1 MDFSLLGM
9 WKSMGLPARL
19 VVITL
24 AIMSVYSLSVM
35 AERLFSFSRAKDQ
48 SRKYAEKL
56 RDLLPGH
63 QMIEAAQLATTI
75 KYGHI
80 PRVLGAGIAEYN
92 RGREALSKKGPHDVG
107 DFDLVEAINRSV
119 ERTTLRVTA
128 DLRRGLG
135 GLAAVASTAP

>member
-9 WKSMGLPARL
+9 WHSMGLPARL

-35 AERLFSFSRAKDQ
+35 AERLFSFARAKDQ

-63 QMIEAAQLATTI
+63 QMVEAAQYATTL

-92 RGREALSKKGPHDVG
+92 KGREALAKQGPHEVG
-107 DFDLVEAINRSV
+107 EVDLADAINRA
-119 ERTTLRVTA
+119 L
-128 DLRRGLG
+128 D
-135 GLAAVASTAP
+135 

>member
-1 MDFSLLGM
+1 MDFSLVGM

-24 AIMSVYSLSVM
+24 AIMPVYSLSVM
-35 AERLFSFSRAKDQ
+35 AERLFSYSRAKDQ

-63 QMIEAAQLATTI
+63 QMIDAAQMASTM

-80 PRVLGAGIAEYN
+80 PRVLGAGISEYN
-92 RGREALSKKGPHDVG
+92 RGREALRSAGP
-107 DFDLVEAINRSV
+107 
-119 ERTTLRVTA
+119 LR
-128 DLRRGLG
+128 
-135 GLAAVASTAP
+135 STASIRAMYCSASERAVSRLDCMRC